1 MDETFSPHKGM
12 VEYVGSSGKLLGE
25 QDSLVK
31 T

>member
-1 MDETFSPHKGM
+1 MDKTFSTSGM